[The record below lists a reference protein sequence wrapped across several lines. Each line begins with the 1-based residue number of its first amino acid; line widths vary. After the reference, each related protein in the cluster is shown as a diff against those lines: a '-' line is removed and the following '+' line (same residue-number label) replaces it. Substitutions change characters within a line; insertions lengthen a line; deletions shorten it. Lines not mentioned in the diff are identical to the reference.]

1 MQAPF
6 FLSIIFL
13 TTQEIDIMNYEEKPI
28 IIPFLKV
35 INGVQL
41 VLWDYAERAEMYE
54 QFIMM
59 GDEYAEYT
67 PIRFE
72 SL

>member
-1 MQAPF
+1 
-6 FLSIIFL
+6 
-13 TTQEIDIMNYEEKPI
+13 MNYEEKPI

-35 INGVQL
+35 IGTTVV
-41 VLWDYAERAEMYE
+41 VLWDYAQRAYLYE

-59 GDEYAEYT
+59 SDDYAEYT

-72 SL
+72 AL

>member
-1 MQAPF
+1 
-6 FLSIIFL
+6 
-13 TTQEIDIMNYEEKPI
+13 MNFDKDPI

-35 INGVQL
+35 IDTTTV
-41 VLWDYAERAEMYE
+41 VLWDYVERAEMYE

-59 GDEYAEYT
+59 GDDYAEYT

-72 SL
+72 AL

>member
-1 MQAPF
+1 
-6 FLSIIFL
+6 
-13 TTQEIDIMNYEEKPI
+13 MNYEQSPI

-35 INGVQL
+35 IGTNTV
-41 VLWDYAERAEMYE
+41 VMWDYAARAEMYE

-59 GDEYAEYT
+59 SSDYAEFT

-72 SL
+72 AL

>member
-1 MQAPF
+1 
-6 FLSIIFL
+6 
-13 TTQEIDIMNYEEKPI
+13 MNYEEKPI

-35 INGVQL
+35 VNGIQL
-41 VLWDYAERAEMYE
+41 VMWDYVQRAEMYE

-59 GDEYAEYT
+59 GEEYAEYT

>member
-1 MQAPF
+1 
-6 FLSIIFL
+6 
-13 TTQEIDIMNYEEKPI
+13 MNYDSGFSQHPI

-35 INGVQL
+35 IGTTTV
-41 VLWDYAERAEMYE
+41 VLWDYVERAEMYE

-59 GDEYAEYT
+59 SDEYAEYT

-72 SL
+72 AL